1 MPINHKQH
9 VKIFTKFTALVS
21 YSFGPGMQIG
31 DLDRHKNWD
40 YQFALQYH
48 SMVLVTQL
56 AEQLFAKQDVY
67 SLNPSTFKSLNTGS
81 VKWNQGKNGPV
92 VKHKMAAAA
101 SFSDYDLA
109 K

>member
-1 MPINHKQH
+1 MTLTYEVFTKLTCLPIHFYGTKMPINHKQH

-56 AEQLFAKQDVY
+56 AEQWFAKPDVY
-67 SLNPSTFKSLNTGS
+67 SLNPSTFKSLNIGS
-81 VKWNQGKNGPV
+81 VK
-92 VKHKMAAAA
+92 
-101 SFSDYDLA
+101 
-109 K
+109 